1 MNITGDNSKHPVGED
16 FSDFEQVY
24 LNMSRAFSHLG
35 KEHWGIY
42 CICSLRYNAPTGT
55 TTSVALRNAW
65 MQLLVEYP
73 GLGMVPVG
81 RRKQY
86 LPLDEAGILSWT
98 QNTFFVSD
106 LGSGDIVAEAKPR
119 DLPSLYYLPASSEVL
134 LLIQH
139 WRADALGSCMLLDR
153 LFEIMAGSNGAP
165 SPRHQSS
172 RLPSPSLESAAGA
185 SKADDPEV
193 QTYARKWIDDF
204 HARAVNAGGLPFQG
218 DSTTP
223 PSRPSH
229 YGLAFTPDQTRA
241 IAAACKTRQISVTAA
256 IHAALARTVFTY
268 LDEAECQAG
277 YTTVMAV
284 NMRPH
289 LPAPYN
295 SKAHA
300 CACYVTSITPTVPY
314 DSGFADAARALTHE
328 YRSWWSERFM
338 RSLRCIYKY
347 HLAKLS
353 APPRRPPEENGGG
366 AAAPRAKPPSGV
378 TLSSLGVVERHLRGE
393 YGPDLQVDAFRFG
406 VSMQTRQTLLYAW
419 TFKGRLTLSLCYN
432 EAYYSEAMARDVVA
446 QVAAQLERGL
456 EIVKGASIAH
466 GPQVM

>member
-1 MNITGDNSKHPVGED
+1 MNTTENNSKDPLGED

-55 TTSVALRNAW
+55 TASVVLRNVW

-81 RRKQY
+81 HRKQH
-86 LPLDEAGILSWT
+86 LQLDEAGILSWA

-106 LGSGDIVAEAKPR
+106 LGSGDVIAEAKPR
-119 DLPSLYYLPASSEVL
+119 DLPSLYYLPASSEVV

-153 LFEIMAGSNGAP
+153 LFEIMAGSNNAP
-165 SPRHQSS
+165 SPRHQFPPS
-172 RLPSPSLESAAGA
+172 LPSPSLESAAGA
-185 SKADDPEV
+185 SEAEDPEM

-223 PSRPSH
+223 PSRPAR
-229 YGLAFTPDQTRA
+229 YELAFTPDQTRA
-241 IAAACKTRQISVTAA
+241 ITTACKTLQVSVTAA
-256 IHAALARTVFTY
+256 IHTALARTVFSY
-268 LDEAECQAG
+268 LGEAECQVG

-314 DSGFADAARALTHE
+314 DSGFSDAARALTNE
-328 YRSWWSERFM
+328 YRNWWSEKFM
-338 RSLRCIYKY
+338 RSLRWIYKY

-353 APPRRPPEENGGG
+353 AAPRRPAANGTS
-366 AAAPRAKPPSGV
+366 AAAPVKPPSGV

-393 YGPDLQVDAFRFG
+393 YGPNLQVDEFRFG
-406 VSMQTRQTLLYAW
+406 VSMQTRQMLLYAW

-456 EIVKGASIAH
+456 EIVKRVSIV
-466 GPQVM
+466 QVP